1 MYPGSTSHV
10 TYSLVDPHGTWVTLI
25 SHARVPDVNEVS
37 KAKAR
42 FTVSE
47 DEVPMSTYT
56 TMPDIIIKMLNS
68 SIILNN
74 VRLIIF
80 ALMFHILTMLSSV
93 LTTNC
98 GRSWCNTSL
107 KQKQV
112 VDLRKNYWSNQTL
125 LVSLKIK

>member
-56 TMPDIIIKMLNS
+56 TMTDIIIKMLNS
-68 SIILNN
+68 SIIETSI
-74 VRLIIF
+74 IIF

-98 GRSWCNTSL
+98 GRSWCNASL

-112 VDLRKNYWSNQTL
+112 VDPRKNYWSPVKSNCIIESQN
-125 LVSLKIK
+125 

>member
-1 MYPGSTSHV
+1 MYPGSTSHA

-68 SIILNN
+68 NIILKRETNYFCIN
-74 VRLIIF
+74 VSYTYYAVQCSHHKL
-80 ALMFHILTMLSSV
+80 
-93 LTTNC
+93 
-98 GRSWCNTSL
+98 WEE
-107 KQKQV
+107 
-112 VDLRKNYWSNQTL
+112 
-125 LVSLKIK
+125 LV